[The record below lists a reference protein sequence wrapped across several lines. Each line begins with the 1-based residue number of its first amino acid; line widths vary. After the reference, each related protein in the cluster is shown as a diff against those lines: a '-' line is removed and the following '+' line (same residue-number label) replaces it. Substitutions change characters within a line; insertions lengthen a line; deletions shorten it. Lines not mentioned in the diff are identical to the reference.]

1 MTYNQLWKRL
11 TAIYN
16 EREAQA
22 IVRTV
27 LDALFGMS
35 LTDICL
41 GKVTQLSADDTTR
54 LEKIIQRLEKSEPVQ
69 YVLGAEWFAGR
80 LFSVAPG
87 VLIPRPE
94 TEALVQWACDEAKEK
109 EKEDNSK
116 EERGEEEE
124 GSRKGEGSKKDEA
137 PKKEEAQRKEDAS
150 KKEEQ
155 LLSSPSKE
163 EKEGSKKGE
172 ASKKEEQ
179 LLSSPSKEEKE
190 GSKKGEASKKEE
202 QLLSSPSKEE
212 KEGSKKGEAS
222 KKEEQLLSSPSKE
235 EKEGLRKEAEAPHPS
250 ILDIGTGSGCI
261 AITVALALPKAR
273 VTAWDISTDALT
285 IAAGNAHRLGASVR
299 FEHQDA
305 LSAPDDEERWDV
317 IVSNPPYICD
327 RERADMSDNVL
338 SYEPELA
345 LFVPDSDPLLFYRAI
360 TRYASKA
367 LKPGGRLLFETN
379 TAYAHEVAQA
389 MADEGFTAI
398 EVRNDCFGKPR
409 MVKGAFLK
417 VKK

>member
-54 LEKIIQRLEKSEPVQ
+54 LEKIMQRLEKSEPVQ

-80 LFSVAPG
+80 LFGVAPG

-94 TEALVQWACDEAKEK
+94 TEDLVKWACDEAKEK
-109 EKEDNSK
+109 AKEDNSK
-116 EERGEEEE
+116 EERGKEEKEV
-124 GSRKGEGSKKDEA
+124 SKKREA
-137 PKKEEAQRKEDAS
+137 L

-155 LLSSPSKE
+155 PLSSP
-163 EKEGSKKGE
+163 
-172 ASKKEEQ
+172 
-179 LLSSPSKEEKE
+179 L
-190 GSKKGEASKKEE
+190 
-202 QLLSSPSKEE
+202 
-212 KEGSKKGEAS
+212 
-222 KKEEQLLSSPSKE
+222 KE
-235 EKEGLRKEAEAPHPS
+235 EKEGLRKGEDAPQKEEQLLSSLLKNNNEVSKKGEEAPHPS

-261 AITVALALPKAR
+261 AITVALALPQAH
-273 VTAWDISTDALT
+273 VTAWDISTDALA

-327 RERADMSDNVL
+327 KERADMSDNVL

-345 LFVPDSDPLLFYRAI
+345 LFVPDSAPLLFYRAI
-360 TRYASKA
+360 ARYASKA

-409 MVKGAFLK
+409 MVKGAFIREE
-417 VKK
+417 

>member
-54 LEKIIQRLEKSEPVQ
+54 LEKIMQRLEKSEPVQ

-80 LFSVAPG
+80 LFDVAPG

-94 TEALVQWACDEAKEK
+94 TEDLVKWACDEAK

-116 EERGEEEE
+116 EERGKEEKEVSKKREAQKKEEQPLSSPLKEEEE
-124 GSRKGEGSKKDEA
+124 GLRKGK
-137 PKKEEAQRKEDAS
+137 DAS

-155 LLSSPSKE
+155 LLSSLFKNNKE
-163 EKEGSKKGE
+163 VPEKGE
-172 ASKKEEQ
+172 
-179 LLSSPSKEEKE
+179 
-190 GSKKGEASKKEE
+190 
-202 QLLSSPSKEE
+202 
-212 KEGSKKGEAS
+212 
-222 KKEEQLLSSPSKE
+222 
-235 EKEGLRKEAEAPHPS
+235 EAPHPS

-261 AITVALALPKAR
+261 AITVALALPQAR
-273 VTAWDISTDALT
+273 VTAWDISTDALA

-345 LFVPDSDPLLFYRAI
+345 LFVPDNDPLLFYRAI
-360 TRYASKA
+360 ARYASKA

-379 TAYAHEVAQA
+379 TAYAHEVAQV
-389 MADEGFTAI
+389 MANEGFTAI

-409 MVKGAFLK
+409 MVKGAFIREE
-417 VKK
+417 

>member
-11 TAIYN
+11 TVIYN

-54 LEKIIQRLEKSEPVQ
+54 LEKIMQRLEKSEPVQ

-80 LFSVAPG
+80 LFDVAPG

-94 TEALVQWACDEAKEK
+94 TEELVKWTCDEAKEK

-116 EERGEEEE
+116 EERG
-124 GSRKGEGSKKDEA
+124 
-137 PKKEEAQRKEDAS
+137 
-150 KKEEQ
+150 
-155 LLSSPSKE
+155 KE
-163 EKEGSKKGE
+163 EKEVSKKGE
-172 ASKKEEQ
+172 EV
-179 LLSSPSKEEKE
+179 
-190 GSKKGEASKKEE
+190 
-202 QLLSSPSKEE
+202 
-212 KEGSKKGEAS
+212 
-222 KKEEQLLSSPSKE
+222 
-235 EKEGLRKEAEAPHPS
+235 PHPS

-261 AITVALALPKAR
+261 AITVALALPQAR
-273 VTAWDISTDALT
+273 VTAWDISTDALA

-360 TRYASKA
+360 ARYASKA

-379 TAYAHEVAQA
+379 TAYAHEVAQV

-409 MVKGAFLK
+409 MVKGAFIREELIK
-417 VKK
+417 

>member
-11 TAIYN
+11 TVIYN

-54 LEKIIQRLEKSEPVQ
+54 LEKIMQRLEKSEPVQ
-69 YVLGAEWFAGR
+69 YVLGSGWFAGR
-80 LFSVAPG
+80 LFDVAPG

-94 TEALVQWACDEAKEK
+94 TEDLVKWTCDEAKEK

-116 EERGEEEE
+116 EERG
-124 GSRKGEGSKKDEA
+124 
-137 PKKEEAQRKEDAS
+137 
-150 KKEEQ
+150 
-155 LLSSPSKE
+155 KE
-163 EKEGSKKGE
+163 EKEVSKKGE
-172 ASKKEEQ
+172 
-179 LLSSPSKEEKE
+179 
-190 GSKKGEASKKEE
+190 
-202 QLLSSPSKEE
+202 
-212 KEGSKKGEAS
+212 
-222 KKEEQLLSSPSKE
+222 
-235 EKEGLRKEAEAPHPS
+235 EAPHPS

-261 AITVALALPKAR
+261 AITVALALPQAR
-273 VTAWDISTDALT
+273 VTAWDISTDALA

-360 TRYASKA
+360 ARYASKA

-379 TAYAHEVAQA
+379 TAYAHEVAQV

-409 MVKGAFLK
+409 MVKGAFIREE
-417 VKK
+417 

>member
-11 TAIYN
+11 TVIYN

-54 LEKIIQRLEKSEPVQ
+54 LEKIMQRLEKSEPVQ
-69 YVLGAEWFAGR
+69 YVLGSEWFAGR
-80 LFSVAPG
+80 LFDVAPG

-94 TEALVQWACDEAKEK
+94 TEDLVKWACDEAKEK

-116 EERGEEEE
+116 EERGKEEKEV
-124 GSRKGEGSKKDEA
+124 SKKREA
-137 PKKEEAQRKEDAS
+137 QKKEEQPLSSPLKEEKEGLRKGEDAS

-155 LLSSPSKE
+155 LLSSLFKNNKE
-163 EKEGSKKGE
+163 VPEKGE
-172 ASKKEEQ
+172 
-179 LLSSPSKEEKE
+179 
-190 GSKKGEASKKEE
+190 
-202 QLLSSPSKEE
+202 
-212 KEGSKKGEAS
+212 
-222 KKEEQLLSSPSKE
+222 
-235 EKEGLRKEAEAPHPS
+235 EAPHPS

-261 AITVALALPKAR
+261 AITVALALPQAR
-273 VTAWDISTDALT
+273 VTAWDISTDALA

-360 TRYASKA
+360 ARYASKA

-409 MVKGAFLK
+409 MVKGDFIREELIK
-417 VKK
+417 

>member
-54 LEKIIQRLEKSEPVQ
+54 LEKIMQRLEKSEPVQ

-80 LFSVAPG
+80 LFDVAPG

-94 TEALVQWACDEAKEK
+94 TEDLVKWACDEAKEK

-116 EERGEEEE
+116 EERGKEEKEV
-124 GSRKGEGSKKDEA
+124 SKKREA
-137 PKKEEAQRKEDAS
+137 PQ
-150 KKEEQ
+150 KEEQ
-155 LLSSPSKE
+155 LLSSLLKNNKE
-163 EKEGSKKGE
+163 VSKKGE
-172 ASKKEEQ
+172 
-179 LLSSPSKEEKE
+179 
-190 GSKKGEASKKEE
+190 
-202 QLLSSPSKEE
+202 
-212 KEGSKKGEAS
+212 
-222 KKEEQLLSSPSKE
+222 
-235 EKEGLRKEAEAPHPS
+235 EAPHPS

-261 AITVALALPKAR
+261 AITVALALPQAR
-273 VTAWDISTDALT
+273 VTAWDISTDALA

-305 LSAPDDEERWDV
+305 LNAPDDEERWDV

-360 TRYASKA
+360 ARYASKA

-379 TAYAHEVAQA
+379 TAYAHEVAQT
-389 MADEGFTAI
+389 MANEGFTAI

-409 MVKGAFLK
+409 MVKGAFIREE
-417 VKK
+417 

>member
-54 LEKIIQRLEKSEPVQ
+54 LEKIMQRLEKSEPVQ

-80 LFSVAPG
+80 LFDVAPG

-94 TEALVQWACDEAKEK
+94 TEDLVKWACDEAK

-116 EERGEEEE
+116 EERG
-124 GSRKGEGSKKDEA
+124 
-137 PKKEEAQRKEDAS
+137 
-150 KKEEQ
+150 
-155 LLSSPSKE
+155 KE
-163 EKEGSKKGE
+163 EKEVSEKGE
-172 ASKKEEQ
+172 
-179 LLSSPSKEEKE
+179 
-190 GSKKGEASKKEE
+190 
-202 QLLSSPSKEE
+202 
-212 KEGSKKGEAS
+212 
-222 KKEEQLLSSPSKE
+222 
-235 EKEGLRKEAEAPHPS
+235 EAPHPS

-261 AITVALALPKAR
+261 AITVALALPQAH

-360 TRYASKA
+360 AHYASKA

-409 MVKGAFLK
+409 MVKGAFIREE
-417 VKK
+417 

>member
-54 LEKIIQRLEKSEPVQ
+54 LEKIMQRLEKSEPVQ

-80 LFSVAPG
+80 LFDVAPG

-94 TEALVQWACDEAKEK
+94 TEDLVKWACDEAKEK
-109 EKEDNSK
+109 AKEDNSK
-116 EERGEEEE
+116 EERGEEE
-124 GSRKGEGSKKDEA
+124 
-137 PKKEEAQRKEDAS
+137 KEV
-150 KKEEQ
+150 
-155 LLSSPSKE
+155 
-163 EKEGSKKGE
+163 SKKGE
-172 ASKKEEQ
+172 
-179 LLSSPSKEEKE
+179 
-190 GSKKGEASKKEE
+190 
-202 QLLSSPSKEE
+202 
-212 KEGSKKGEAS
+212 
-222 KKEEQLLSSPSKE
+222 
-235 EKEGLRKEAEAPHPS
+235 EAPHPS

-261 AITVALALPKAR
+261 AITVALALPQAR
-273 VTAWDISTDALT
+273 VTAWDISPDALA

-305 LSAPDDEERWDV
+305 LSAPDDEACWDV

-345 LFVPDSDPLLFYRAI
+345 LFVPDSAPLLFYRAI
-360 TRYASKA
+360 ARYASKA

-409 MVKGAFLK
+409 MVKGAFIREE
-417 VKK
+417 

>member
-11 TAIYN
+11 TVIYN

-27 LDALFGMS
+27 LDVLFGMS

-54 LEKIIQRLEKSEPVQ
+54 LEKIMQRLEKSEPVQ

-80 LFSVAPG
+80 LFDVAPG

-94 TEALVQWACDEAKEK
+94 TEELVKWTCDEAKEK
-109 EKEDNSK
+109 EKEENSK
-116 EERGEEEE
+116 EERG
-124 GSRKGEGSKKDEA
+124 
-137 PKKEEAQRKEDAS
+137 
-150 KKEEQ
+150 
-155 LLSSPSKE
+155 KE
-163 EKEGSKKGE
+163 EKEVSKKGE
-172 ASKKEEQ
+172 
-179 LLSSPSKEEKE
+179 
-190 GSKKGEASKKEE
+190 
-202 QLLSSPSKEE
+202 
-212 KEGSKKGEAS
+212 
-222 KKEEQLLSSPSKE
+222 
-235 EKEGLRKEAEAPHPS
+235 EAPHPS

-261 AITVALALPKAR
+261 AITVALALPQAR
-273 VTAWDISTDALT
+273 VTAWDISTDALA

-360 TRYASKA
+360 ARYASKA

-379 TAYAHEVAQA
+379 TAYAHEVAQV
-389 MADEGFTAI
+389 MADKGFTAI

-409 MVKGAFLK
+409 MVKGAFIREE
-417 VKK
+417 

>member
-54 LEKIIQRLEKSEPVQ
+54 LEKIMQRLEKSEPVQ

-80 LFSVAPG
+80 LFDVAPG

-94 TEALVQWACDEAKEK
+94 TEDLVKWACDEAKEK

-116 EERGEEEE
+116 EERG
-124 GSRKGEGSKKDEA
+124 
-137 PKKEEAQRKEDAS
+137 
-150 KKEEQ
+150 
-155 LLSSPSKE
+155 KE
-163 EKEGSKKGE
+163 EKEVSKKGE
-172 ASKKEEQ
+172 
-179 LLSSPSKEEKE
+179 
-190 GSKKGEASKKEE
+190 
-202 QLLSSPSKEE
+202 
-212 KEGSKKGEAS
+212 
-222 KKEEQLLSSPSKE
+222 
-235 EKEGLRKEAEAPHPS
+235 EAPHPS

-261 AITVALALPKAR
+261 AITVALALPQAR
-273 VTAWDISTDALT
+273 VTAWDISTDALA
-285 IAAGNAHRLGASVR
+285 IAAGNAHKLGASVR

-327 RERADMSDNVL
+327 RERANMSDNVI

-360 TRYASKA
+360 ARYASKA

-379 TAYAHEVAQA
+379 TAYAHEVGQA

-409 MVKGAFLK
+409 MVKGAFIREE
-417 VKK
+417 

>member
-54 LEKIIQRLEKSEPVQ
+54 LEKIMQRLEKSEPVQ

-80 LFSVAPG
+80 LFDVAPG

-94 TEALVQWACDEAKEK
+94 TEDLVKWACDEAK

-116 EERGEEEE
+116 EERGKEEKEV
-124 GSRKGEGSKKDEA
+124 SKKREA
-137 PKKEEAQRKEDAS
+137 L

-155 LLSSPSKE
+155 PLSSP
-163 EKEGSKKGE
+163 
-172 ASKKEEQ
+172 
-179 LLSSPSKEEKE
+179 L
-190 GSKKGEASKKEE
+190 
-202 QLLSSPSKEE
+202 
-212 KEGSKKGEAS
+212 
-222 KKEEQLLSSPSKE
+222 KE
-235 EKEGLRKEAEAPHPS
+235 EKEGLRKGEDASQKEEQPSSFPLKEEKEGLRKGEDAPQKEEQLLSSLLKNNKEVPKKGEEAPHPS

-261 AITVALALPKAR
+261 AITVALALPQAR
-273 VTAWDISTDALT
+273 VTAWDISTDALA

-305 LSAPDDEERWDV
+305 LNAPDDEERWDV

-360 TRYASKA
+360 ARYASKA

-379 TAYAHEVAQA
+379 TAYAHEVAQT

-409 MVKGAFLK
+409 MVKGNFLK

>member
-54 LEKIIQRLEKSEPVQ
+54 LEKIMQRLEKSEPVQ

-80 LFSVAPG
+80 LFDVAPG

-94 TEALVQWACDEAKEK
+94 TEDLVKWACDEAKEKEK

-116 EERGEEEE
+116 EERGKEEKEV
-124 GSRKGEGSKKDEA
+124 SKKREA
-137 PKKEEAQRKEDAS
+137 L

-155 LLSSPSKE
+155 PLSSP
-163 EKEGSKKGE
+163 
-172 ASKKEEQ
+172 
-179 LLSSPSKEEKE
+179 L
-190 GSKKGEASKKEE
+190 
-202 QLLSSPSKEE
+202 
-212 KEGSKKGEAS
+212 
-222 KKEEQLLSSPSKE
+222 KE
-235 EKEGLRKEAEAPHPS
+235 EKEGLRKGEDASQKEEQLLSSLLKNNKEVSEKGEEAPYPS

-261 AITVALALPKAR
+261 AITVAVALPQAR
-273 VTAWDISTDALT
+273 VTAWDISTDALA

-305 LSAPDDEERWDV
+305 LNAPDDEERWDV

-327 RERADMSDNVL
+327 RERAYMSDNVL

-360 TRYASKA
+360 ARYASKA

-379 TAYAHEVAQA
+379 TAYAHEVAQT

-409 MVKGAFLK
+409 MVKGAFIREE
-417 VKK
+417 

>member
-11 TAIYN
+11 TVIYN

-54 LEKIIQRLEKSEPVQ
+54 LEKIMQRLEKSEPVQ

-80 LFSVAPG
+80 LFDVAPG

-94 TEALVQWACDEAKEK
+94 TEDLVKWACDEAKEK

-116 EERGEEEE
+116 EERGKEEKEV
-124 GSRKGEGSKKDEA
+124 SKKGEA
-137 PKKEEAQRKEDAS
+137 PQ
-150 KKEEQ
+150 KEEQ
-155 LLSSPSKE
+155 LLSSLLKNN
-163 EKEGSKKGE
+163 KDVSKKGE
-172 ASKKEEQ
+172 
-179 LLSSPSKEEKE
+179 
-190 GSKKGEASKKEE
+190 
-202 QLLSSPSKEE
+202 
-212 KEGSKKGEAS
+212 
-222 KKEEQLLSSPSKE
+222 
-235 EKEGLRKEAEAPHPS
+235 EAPHPS

-261 AITVALALPKAR
+261 AITVALALPQAR
-273 VTAWDISTDALT
+273 VTAWDISTDALA

-327 RERADMSDNVL
+327 KERADMSDNVL

-360 TRYASKA
+360 AHYASKA

-409 MVKGAFLK
+409 MVKGAFIREE
-417 VKK
+417 

>member
-54 LEKIIQRLEKSEPVQ
+54 LEKIMQRLEKSEPVQ
-69 YVLGAEWFAGR
+69 YVLGAGWFAGR
-80 LFSVAPG
+80 LFDVAPG

-94 TEALVQWACDEAKEK
+94 TEDLVKWACDEAK

-116 EERGEEEE
+116 EERGKEEKEV
-124 GSRKGEGSKKDEA
+124 SKKGEA
-137 PKKEEAQRKEDAS
+137 PQ
-150 KKEEQ
+150 KEEQ
-155 LLSSPSKE
+155 LLSSPLKE
-163 EKEGSKKGE
+163 EE
-172 ASKKEEQ
+172 
-179 LLSSPSKEEKE
+179 
-190 GSKKGEASKKEE
+190 
-202 QLLSSPSKEE
+202 
-212 KEGSKKGEAS
+212 
-222 KKEEQLLSSPSKE
+222 
-235 EKEGLRKEAEAPHPS
+235 EGLRKGKDASQKEEQHLSSLLKSNKEVSEKGEEVPHPS

-261 AITVALALPKAR
+261 AITVALALPQAR
-273 VTAWDISTDALT
+273 VTAWDISTDALA

-327 RERADMSDNVL
+327 KERADMSDNVL

-360 TRYASKA
+360 ARYASKA

-409 MVKGAFLK
+409 MVKGVFLK
-417 VKK
+417 VKR

>member
-69 YVLGAEWFAGR
+69 YVIGAEWFAGR

-116 EERGEEEE
+116 EERGKEEKED
-124 GSRKGEGSKKDEA
+124 SKKEEA
-137 PKKEEAQRKEDAS
+137 PQKEEAQRKEDAS
-150 KKEEQ
+150 IKEEQ
-155 LLSSPSKE
+155 LQSSPLKNNKE
-163 EKEGSKKGE
+163 VSKKGE
-172 ASKKEEQ
+172 
-179 LLSSPSKEEKE
+179 
-190 GSKKGEASKKEE
+190 
-202 QLLSSPSKEE
+202 
-212 KEGSKKGEAS
+212 
-222 KKEEQLLSSPSKE
+222 
-235 EKEGLRKEAEAPHPS
+235 EAPHPS

-261 AITVALALPKAR
+261 AITVALALPQAR
-273 VTAWDISTDALT
+273 VTAWDISTDALA
-285 IAAGNAHRLGASVR
+285 IAAGNAHKLGASVR

-305 LSAPDDEERWDV
+305 LSAPDDKERWDV

-360 TRYASKA
+360 ARYASKA

-409 MVKGAFLK
+409 MVKGAFLREELIK
-417 VKK
+417 

>member
-54 LEKIIQRLEKSEPVQ
+54 LEKIMQRLEKSEPVQ

-80 LFSVAPG
+80 LFDVAPG

-94 TEALVQWACDEAKEK
+94 TEDLVKWTCDEAKEK

-116 EERGEEEE
+116 EERG
-124 GSRKGEGSKKDEA
+124 
-137 PKKEEAQRKEDAS
+137 
-150 KKEEQ
+150 
-155 LLSSPSKE
+155 KE
-163 EKEGSKKGE
+163 EKEVSKKGE
-172 ASKKEEQ
+172 APQKEEQ
-179 LLSSPSKEEKE
+179 PLSTP
-190 GSKKGEASKKEE
+190 
-202 QLLSSPSKEE
+202 L
-212 KEGSKKGEAS
+212 
-222 KKEEQLLSSPSKE
+222 KE
-235 EKEGLRKEAEAPHPS
+235 EKEGLRKGKDASQKEEQPLSSPLKEEKEWLRKGEDASQKEEQHLSSLLKSNKEVSEKGEEVPHPS

-261 AITVALALPKAR
+261 AITVALALPQAR
-273 VTAWDISTDALT
+273 VTAWDISTDALA

-305 LSAPDDEERWDV
+305 LNAPDDEARWDV

-327 RERADMSDNVL
+327 KERADMSDNVL

-360 TRYASKA
+360 ARYASKA

-379 TAYAHEVAQA
+379 TAYVHEVAQA
-389 MADEGFTAI
+389 MANEVFTAI

-409 MVKGAFLK
+409 MVKGTFFKGKK
-417 VKK
+417 VKR

>member
-54 LEKIIQRLEKSEPVQ
+54 LEKIMQRLEKSEPVQ
-69 YVLGAEWFAGR
+69 YVLGAGWFAGR
-80 LFSVAPG
+80 LFDVAPG

-94 TEALVQWACDEAKEK
+94 TEDLVKWACDEAKEK

-116 EERGEEEE
+116 EERGKEEKEV
-124 GSRKGEGSKKDEA
+124 SKKGEA
-137 PKKEEAQRKEDAS
+137 PQ
-150 KKEEQ
+150 KEEQ
-155 LLSSPSKE
+155 LLSSPLKE
-163 EKEGSKKGE
+163 EEEGLRKGKD
-172 ASKKEEQ
+172 ASQKEEQ
-179 LLSSPSKEEKE
+179 PLSS
-190 GSKKGEASKKEE
+190 
-202 QLLSSPSKEE
+202 LL
-212 KEGSKKGEAS
+212 
-222 KKEEQLLSSPSKE
+222 KE
-235 EKEGLRKEAEAPHPS
+235 EKEGLRKGEDASQKEEQHLSSLLKSNKEVSEKGEEVPHPS

-261 AITVALALPKAR
+261 AITVALALPQAR
-273 VTAWDISTDALT
+273 VTAWDISTDALA

-327 RERADMSDNVL
+327 KERADMSDNVL

-360 TRYASKA
+360 ARYASKA

-379 TAYAHEVAQA
+379 TAYVHEVAQA
-389 MADEGFTAI
+389 MANEGFTAI

-409 MVKGAFLK
+409 MVKGDFLK

>member
-54 LEKIIQRLEKSEPVQ
+54 LEKIMQRLEKSEPVQ

-80 LFSVAPG
+80 LFDVAPG

-94 TEALVQWACDEAKEK
+94 TEDLVKWACDEAKEK

-116 EERGEEEE
+116 EERG
-124 GSRKGEGSKKDEA
+124 
-137 PKKEEAQRKEDAS
+137 
-150 KKEEQ
+150 
-155 LLSSPSKE
+155 KE
-163 EKEGSKKGE
+163 EKEVSKKGE
-172 ASKKEEQ
+172 
-179 LLSSPSKEEKE
+179 
-190 GSKKGEASKKEE
+190 
-202 QLLSSPSKEE
+202 
-212 KEGSKKGEAS
+212 
-222 KKEEQLLSSPSKE
+222 
-235 EKEGLRKEAEAPHPS
+235 EAPHPS

-261 AITVALALPKAR
+261 AITVALALPQAR
-273 VTAWDISTDALT
+273 VTAWDISTDALA

-360 TRYASKA
+360 ARYASKA

-409 MVKGAFLK
+409 MVKGAFIREE
-417 VKK
+417 

>member
-54 LEKIIQRLEKSEPVQ
+54 LEKIMQRLEKSEPVQ

-80 LFSVAPG
+80 LFDVAPG

-94 TEALVQWACDEAKEK
+94 TEDLVKWACDEAKEK

-116 EERGEEEE
+116 EERGKEEKEVSKKREAQKKEEQPLSSPLKEEEE
-124 GSRKGEGSKKDEA
+124 GLRKGE
-137 PKKEEAQRKEDAS
+137 DAS
-150 KKEEQ
+150 QKEEQ
-155 LLSSPSKE
+155 LLSSLFKNNKE
-163 EKEGSKKGE
+163 VPEKGE
-172 ASKKEEQ
+172 
-179 LLSSPSKEEKE
+179 
-190 GSKKGEASKKEE
+190 
-202 QLLSSPSKEE
+202 
-212 KEGSKKGEAS
+212 
-222 KKEEQLLSSPSKE
+222 
-235 EKEGLRKEAEAPHPS
+235 EAPHPS

-261 AITVALALPKAR
+261 AITVALALPQAR
-273 VTAWDISTDALT
+273 VTAWDISTDALA

-345 LFVPDSDPLLFYRAI
+345 LFVPDNNPLLFYRAI
-360 TRYASKA
+360 ARYASKA

-379 TAYAHEVAQA
+379 TAYAHEVAQV
-389 MADEGFTAI
+389 MANEGFTAI

-409 MVKGAFLK
+409 MVKGAFIREE
-417 VKK
+417 

>member
-11 TAIYN
+11 TVIYN

-27 LDALFGMS
+27 LDVLFGMS

-54 LEKIIQRLEKSEPVQ
+54 LEKIMQRLEKSEPVQ

-80 LFSVAPG
+80 LFDVAPG

-94 TEALVQWACDEAKEK
+94 TEELVKWTCDEAKEK

-116 EERGEEEE
+116 EERG
-124 GSRKGEGSKKDEA
+124 
-137 PKKEEAQRKEDAS
+137 
-150 KKEEQ
+150 
-155 LLSSPSKE
+155 KE
-163 EKEGSKKGE
+163 EKEVSKKGE
-172 ASKKEEQ
+172 EV
-179 LLSSPSKEEKE
+179 
-190 GSKKGEASKKEE
+190 
-202 QLLSSPSKEE
+202 
-212 KEGSKKGEAS
+212 
-222 KKEEQLLSSPSKE
+222 
-235 EKEGLRKEAEAPHPS
+235 PHPS

-261 AITVALALPKAR
+261 AITVALALPQAR
-273 VTAWDISTDALT
+273 VTAWDISTDALA

-305 LSAPDDEERWDV
+305 LSAPDDEACWDV

-327 RERADMSDNVL
+327 KERADMSDNVL

-360 TRYASKA
+360 ARYASKA

-409 MVKGAFLK
+409 MVKGAFIREE
-417 VKK
+417 

>member
-54 LEKIIQRLEKSEPVQ
+54 LEKIMQRLEKSEPVQ

-80 LFSVAPG
+80 LFDVAPG

-94 TEALVQWACDEAKEK
+94 TEDLVKWACDEAK

-116 EERGEEEE
+116 EERGKEEKEV
-124 GSRKGEGSKKDEA
+124 SKKREA
-137 PKKEEAQRKEDAS
+137 PKKEEQP
-150 KKEEQ
+150 
-155 LLSSPSKE
+155 LSYP
-163 EKEGSKKGE
+163 
-172 ASKKEEQ
+172 
-179 LLSSPSKEEKE
+179 L
-190 GSKKGEASKKEE
+190 
-202 QLLSSPSKEE
+202 
-212 KEGSKKGEAS
+212 
-222 KKEEQLLSSPSKE
+222 KE
-235 EKEGLRKEAEAPHPS
+235 EKEGLRKGEDASQKEGQLLSSLLKNNKEVSKKGEEAPHPS

-261 AITVALALPKAR
+261 AITVALALPQAR
-273 VTAWDISTDALT
+273 VTAWDISTDALA

-345 LFVPDSDPLLFYRAI
+345 LFVPDNDPLLFYRAI
-360 TRYASKA
+360 ARYASKA

-379 TAYAHEVAQA
+379 TAYAHEVAQT
-389 MADEGFTAI
+389 MANEGFTAI

-409 MVKGAFLK
+409 MVKGAFIREE
-417 VKK
+417 

>member
-11 TAIYN
+11 TVIYN

-54 LEKIIQRLEKSEPVQ
+54 LEKIMQRLEKSEPVQ

-80 LFSVAPG
+80 LFDVAPG

-94 TEALVQWACDEAKEK
+94 TEDLVKWACDEAK

-116 EERGEEEE
+116 EERGKEEKEV
-124 GSRKGEGSKKDEA
+124 SKKREA
-137 PKKEEAQRKEDAS
+137 PKKEEQPLSYPLKEEKEGLRKGEDASQKEEQPLSSPLKEEKEGLRKGKDAS

-155 LLSSPSKE
+155 LLSSLLKNNKE
-163 EKEGSKKGE
+163 VPEKGE
-172 ASKKEEQ
+172 
-179 LLSSPSKEEKE
+179 
-190 GSKKGEASKKEE
+190 
-202 QLLSSPSKEE
+202 
-212 KEGSKKGEAS
+212 
-222 KKEEQLLSSPSKE
+222 
-235 EKEGLRKEAEAPHPS
+235 EAPHPS

-261 AITVALALPKAR
+261 AITVALALPQAR
-273 VTAWDISTDALT
+273 VTAWDISTDALA

-305 LSAPDDEERWDV
+305 LSAPDDKERWDV

-327 RERADMSDNVL
+327 KERADMSDNVL

-360 TRYASKA
+360 ARYASKA

-389 MADEGFTAI
+389 MANEGFTAI
-398 EVRNDCFGKPR
+398 EVRNDCFGKLR
-409 MVKGAFLK
+409 MVKGAFFKGKK
-417 VKK
+417 VKR

>member
-11 TAIYN
+11 TVIYN

-54 LEKIIQRLEKSEPVQ
+54 LEKIMQRLEKSEPVQ

-80 LFSVAPG
+80 LFDVAPG

-94 TEALVQWACDEAKEK
+94 TEELVKWTCDEAKEK

-116 EERGEEEE
+116 EERG
-124 GSRKGEGSKKDEA
+124 
-137 PKKEEAQRKEDAS
+137 
-150 KKEEQ
+150 
-155 LLSSPSKE
+155 KE
-163 EKEGSKKGE
+163 EKEVSKKGE
-172 ASKKEEQ
+172 EV
-179 LLSSPSKEEKE
+179 
-190 GSKKGEASKKEE
+190 
-202 QLLSSPSKEE
+202 
-212 KEGSKKGEAS
+212 
-222 KKEEQLLSSPSKE
+222 
-235 EKEGLRKEAEAPHPS
+235 PHPS

-261 AITVALALPKAR
+261 AITVALALPQAR

-305 LSAPDDEERWDV
+305 LSAPDDEACWDV

-327 RERADMSDNVL
+327 KERADMSDNVL

-345 LFVPDSDPLLFYRAI
+345 LFVPDNDPLLFYRAI
-360 TRYASKA
+360 ARYASKA

-379 TAYAHEVAQA
+379 TAYAHEVAQT
-389 MADEGFTAI
+389 MANEGFTAI

-409 MVKGAFLK
+409 MVKGAFIREE
-417 VKK
+417 

>member
-11 TAIYN
+11 TVIYN

-54 LEKIIQRLEKSEPVQ
+54 LEKIMQRLEKSEPVQ
-69 YVLGAEWFAGR
+69 YVLGSEWFAGR
-80 LFSVAPG
+80 LFDVAPG

-94 TEALVQWACDEAKEK
+94 TEDLVKWTCDEAKEK

-116 EERGEEEE
+116 EERGKEEKEV
-124 GSRKGEGSKKDEA
+124 SKKREA
-137 PKKEEAQRKEDAS
+137 PKKEEQLLSSPLKEEKEGLRKGEDAPQKEEQLLSSPLKEEEKGLRKGEDAS

-155 LLSSPSKE
+155 LLSSLLKNNKE
-163 EKEGSKKGE
+163 VSKKGE
-172 ASKKEEQ
+172 
-179 LLSSPSKEEKE
+179 
-190 GSKKGEASKKEE
+190 
-202 QLLSSPSKEE
+202 
-212 KEGSKKGEAS
+212 
-222 KKEEQLLSSPSKE
+222 
-235 EKEGLRKEAEAPHPS
+235 EAPHPS

-261 AITVALALPKAR
+261 AITVALALPQAR
-273 VTAWDISTDALT
+273 VTAWDISTDALA

-327 RERADMSDNVL
+327 KERADMSDNVL

-345 LFVPDSDPLLFYRAI
+345 LFVPDNDPLLFYRAI
-360 TRYASKA
+360 ARYASKA

-379 TAYAHEVAQA
+379 TAYAHEVAQT

-409 MVKGAFLK
+409 MVKGAFIREE
-417 VKK
+417 

>member
-54 LEKIIQRLEKSEPVQ
+54 LEKIMQRLEKSEPVQ
-69 YVLGAEWFAGR
+69 YVLGAGWFAGR
-80 LFSVAPG
+80 LFDVAPG

-94 TEALVQWACDEAKEK
+94 TEDLVKWACDEAKEK

-116 EERGEEEE
+116 EKRGKEEKEVSE
-124 GSRKGEGSKKDEA
+124 KGEA
-137 PKKEEAQRKEDAS
+137 PQ
-150 KKEEQ
+150 KEEQ
-155 LLSSPSKE
+155 LLSSPLKE
-163 EKEGSKKGE
+163 EEEGLRKGE
-172 ASKKEEQ
+172 DASQKEEQ
-179 LLSSPSKEEKE
+179 PLSSP
-190 GSKKGEASKKEE
+190 
-202 QLLSSPSKEE
+202 L
-212 KEGSKKGEAS
+212 
-222 KKEEQLLSSPSKE
+222 KE
-235 EKEGLRKEAEAPHPS
+235 EKEGLRKGKDASKKEEQPLSSLLKNNKEVSEKGEEVPHPS

-261 AITVALALPKAR
+261 AITVALSLPQAR
-273 VTAWDISTDALT
+273 VTAWDISTDALA

-305 LSAPDDEERWDV
+305 LSAPDDEACWDV

-360 TRYASKA
+360 ARYASKA

-389 MADEGFTAI
+389 MANEGFTAI

-409 MVKGAFLK
+409 MVKGTFLK
-417 VKK
+417 VKR

>member
-54 LEKIIQRLEKSEPVQ
+54 LEKIMQRLEKSEPVQ

-80 LFSVAPG
+80 LFDVAPG

-94 TEALVQWACDEAKEK
+94 TEDLVKWACDEAKEK
-109 EKEDNSK
+109 EKVDNSK
-116 EERGEEEE
+116 EERGKKEKEVSKKGETPKKEEQPLSYPLKEEEE
-124 GSRKGEGSKKDEA
+124 GLRKG
-137 PKKEEAQRKEDAS
+137 EDAS

-155 LLSSPSKE
+155 PLSS
-163 EKEGSKKGE
+163 
-172 ASKKEEQ
+172 
-179 LLSSPSKEEKE
+179 LL
-190 GSKKGEASKKEE
+190 
-202 QLLSSPSKEE
+202 
-212 KEGSKKGEAS
+212 
-222 KKEEQLLSSPSKE
+222 KE
-235 EKEGLRKEAEAPHPS
+235 EKEGLRKGEDASQKEEQLLSSLLKSNKEVSEKGEEAPHPS

-261 AITVALALPKAR
+261 AITVALALPQAR
-273 VTAWDISTDALT
+273 VTAWDISTDALA

-305 LSAPDDEERWDV
+305 LSAPDDKERWDV

-327 RERADMSDNVL
+327 KERADMSDNVL

-360 TRYASKA
+360 ARYASKA

-417 VKK
+417 VKKD

>member
-54 LEKIIQRLEKSEPVQ
+54 LEKIMQRLEKSEPVQ
-69 YVLGAEWFAGR
+69 YVLGSEWFAGR
-80 LFSVAPG
+80 LFDVAPG

-94 TEALVQWACDEAKEK
+94 TEDLVKWACDEAKEK

-116 EERGEEEE
+116 EERGKEEKEV
-124 GSRKGEGSKKDEA
+124 SKKREA
-137 PKKEEAQRKEDAS
+137 QKKEEQPLSSPLKEEKEGLRKGEDAS

-155 LLSSPSKE
+155 LLSSLFKNNKE
-163 EKEGSKKGE
+163 VPEKGE
-172 ASKKEEQ
+172 
-179 LLSSPSKEEKE
+179 
-190 GSKKGEASKKEE
+190 
-202 QLLSSPSKEE
+202 
-212 KEGSKKGEAS
+212 
-222 KKEEQLLSSPSKE
+222 
-235 EKEGLRKEAEAPHPS
+235 EAPHPS

-261 AITVALALPKAR
+261 AITVALALPQAR
-273 VTAWDISTDALT
+273 VTAWDISTDALA

-360 TRYASKA
+360 ARYASKA

-379 TAYAHEVAQA
+379 TAYAHEVAQV
-389 MADEGFTAI
+389 MANEGFTAI

-409 MVKGAFLK
+409 MVKGAFIREE
-417 VKK
+417 

>member
-54 LEKIIQRLEKSEPVQ
+54 LEKIMQRLEKSEPVQ

-80 LFSVAPG
+80 LFDVAPG

-94 TEALVQWACDEAKEK
+94 TEDLVKWACDEAKEK

-116 EERGEEEE
+116 EERGKEEKEVSKKGEAPQKEEQPLSSPLKEEEE
-124 GSRKGEGSKKDEA
+124 GLRKGEDA
-137 PKKEEAQRKEDAS
+137 PQ
-150 KKEEQ
+150 KEEQ
-155 LLSSPSKE
+155 LLSSPLKE
-163 EKEGSKKGE
+163 EEEGLRKGKD
-172 ASKKEEQ
+172 ASQKEEQ
-179 LLSSPSKEEKE
+179 LLSSLLKSNKEVSE
-190 GSKKGEASKKEE
+190 KGE
-202 QLLSSPSKEE
+202 
-212 KEGSKKGEAS
+212 
-222 KKEEQLLSSPSKE
+222 
-235 EKEGLRKEAEAPHPS
+235 EAPHPS

-261 AITVALALPKAR
+261 AITVALALPQAR
-273 VTAWDISTDALT
+273 VTAWDISTDALA

-305 LSAPDDEERWDV
+305 LNAPDDEERWDV

-327 RERADMSDNVL
+327 KERADMSDNVL

-345 LFVPDSDPLLFYRAI
+345 LFVPNSDPLLFYRAI
-360 TRYASKA
+360 ARYASKA

-379 TAYAHEVAQA
+379 TAYAHEVAQT

-409 MVKGAFLK
+409 MVKGVFLK
-417 VKK
+417 VKR

>member
-54 LEKIIQRLEKSEPVQ
+54 LEKIMQRLEKSEPVQ

-80 LFSVAPG
+80 LFDVAPG

-94 TEALVQWACDEAKEK
+94 TEDLVKWTCDEAKEK

-116 EERGEEEE
+116 EERG
-124 GSRKGEGSKKDEA
+124 
-137 PKKEEAQRKEDAS
+137 
-150 KKEEQ
+150 
-155 LLSSPSKE
+155 KE
-163 EKEGSKKGE
+163 EKEVSKKGE
-172 ASKKEEQ
+172 
-179 LLSSPSKEEKE
+179 
-190 GSKKGEASKKEE
+190 
-202 QLLSSPSKEE
+202 
-212 KEGSKKGEAS
+212 
-222 KKEEQLLSSPSKE
+222 
-235 EKEGLRKEAEAPHPS
+235 EAPHPS

-261 AITVALALPKAR
+261 AITVALALPQAH

-305 LSAPDDEERWDV
+305 LNAPDDEERWDV

-345 LFVPDSDPLLFYRAI
+345 LFVPDNDPLLFYRAI
-360 TRYASKA
+360 ARYASKA

-379 TAYAHEVAQA
+379 TAYAHEVAQT

-409 MVKGAFLK
+409 MVKGAFIREE
-417 VKK
+417 

>member
-54 LEKIIQRLEKSEPVQ
+54 LEKIMQRLEKSEPVQ

-80 LFSVAPG
+80 LFDVAPG

-94 TEALVQWACDEAKEK
+94 TEDLVKWACDEAKGK

-116 EERGEEEE
+116 EERGKEEKEV
-124 GSRKGEGSKKDEA
+124 SKKREA
-137 PKKEEAQRKEDAS
+137 PKKEEQPLS
-150 KKEEQ
+150 TPLKEE
-155 LLSSPSKE
+155 E
-163 EKEGSKKGE
+163 
-172 ASKKEEQ
+172 
-179 LLSSPSKEEKE
+179 
-190 GSKKGEASKKEE
+190 
-202 QLLSSPSKEE
+202 
-212 KEGSKKGEAS
+212 
-222 KKEEQLLSSPSKE
+222 
-235 EKEGLRKEAEAPHPS
+235 EGLRKGEDAPHPS

-261 AITVALALPKAR
+261 AITVALALPQAR
-273 VTAWDISTDALT
+273 VTAWDISTDALA

-338 SYEPELA
+338 CYEPELA

-360 TRYASKA
+360 ARYASKA

-379 TAYAHEVAQA
+379 TTYAHEVAQA

-409 MVKGAFLK
+409 MVKGAFIREE
-417 VKK
+417 

>member
-11 TAIYN
+11 TVIYN

-54 LEKIIQRLEKSEPVQ
+54 LEKIMQRLEKSEPVQ

-80 LFSVAPG
+80 LFDVAPG

-94 TEALVQWACDEAKEK
+94 TEDLVKWACDEAKEK

-116 EERGEEEE
+116 EERG
-124 GSRKGEGSKKDEA
+124 
-137 PKKEEAQRKEDAS
+137 
-150 KKEEQ
+150 
-155 LLSSPSKE
+155 KE
-163 EKEGSKKGE
+163 EKEVSKKGE
-172 ASKKEEQ
+172 
-179 LLSSPSKEEKE
+179 
-190 GSKKGEASKKEE
+190 
-202 QLLSSPSKEE
+202 
-212 KEGSKKGEAS
+212 
-222 KKEEQLLSSPSKE
+222 
-235 EKEGLRKEAEAPHPS
+235 EAPHPS

-261 AITVALALPKAR
+261 AITVALALPQVR
-273 VTAWDISTDALT
+273 VTAWDISTDALA

-305 LSAPDDEERWDV
+305 LSAPDDKERWDV

-338 SYEPELA
+338 GYEPELA

-360 TRYASKA
+360 ARYASKA

-379 TAYAHEVAQA
+379 TAYAHEVAQV

-409 MVKGAFLK
+409 MVKGAFIREE
-417 VKK
+417 

>member
-54 LEKIIQRLEKSEPVQ
+54 LEKIMQRLEKSEPVQ

-80 LFSVAPG
+80 LFDVAPG

-94 TEALVQWACDEAKEK
+94 TEDLVKWACDEAKEK

-116 EERGEEEE
+116 EERGKEEKEV
-124 GSRKGEGSKKDEA
+124 SKKGEA
-137 PKKEEAQRKEDAS
+137 PQ
-150 KKEEQ
+150 KEEQ
-155 LLSSPSKE
+155 LLSSPLKE
-163 EKEGSKKGE
+163 EEEGLRKGE
-172 ASKKEEQ
+172 DASQKEEQ
-179 LLSSPSKEEKE
+179 LLSSLFKNNKEV
-190 GSKKGEASKKEE
+190 SKKGE
-202 QLLSSPSKEE
+202 
-212 KEGSKKGEAS
+212 
-222 KKEEQLLSSPSKE
+222 
-235 EKEGLRKEAEAPHPS
+235 EAPHPS

-261 AITVALALPKAR
+261 AITVALALPQAR
-273 VTAWDISTDALT
+273 VTAWDISTDALA

-327 RERADMSDNVL
+327 KERADMSDNVL

-360 TRYASKA
+360 ARYASKA

-379 TAYAHEVAQA
+379 TA
-389 MADEGFTAI
+389 
-398 EVRNDCFGKPR
+398 
-409 MVKGAFLK
+409 
-417 VKK
+417 

>member
-54 LEKIIQRLEKSEPVQ
+54 LEKIMQRLEKSEPVQ

-80 LFSVAPG
+80 LFDVAPG

-94 TEALVQWACDEAKEK
+94 TEDLVKWTCDEAKEK

-116 EERGEEEE
+116 EERG
-124 GSRKGEGSKKDEA
+124 
-137 PKKEEAQRKEDAS
+137 
-150 KKEEQ
+150 
-155 LLSSPSKE
+155 KE
-163 EKEGSKKGE
+163 EKEVSKKGE
-172 ASKKEEQ
+172 
-179 LLSSPSKEEKE
+179 
-190 GSKKGEASKKEE
+190 
-202 QLLSSPSKEE
+202 
-212 KEGSKKGEAS
+212 
-222 KKEEQLLSSPSKE
+222 
-235 EKEGLRKEAEAPHPS
+235 EAPHPS

-261 AITVALALPKAR
+261 AITVALALPQAR
-273 VTAWDISTDALT
+273 VTAWDISTDALA
-285 IAAGNAHRLGASVR
+285 IAAGNAHKLGASVR

-345 LFVPDSDPLLFYRAI
+345 LFVPDNDPLLFYRAI
-360 TRYASKA
+360 ARYASKA

-379 TAYAHEVAQA
+379 TAYAHEVAQV

-409 MVKGAFLK
+409 MVKGAFIREE
-417 VKK
+417 

>member
-54 LEKIIQRLEKSEPVQ
+54 LEKIMQRLEKSEPVQ

-80 LFSVAPG
+80 LFDVAPG

-94 TEALVQWACDEAKEK
+94 TEELVKWTCDEAKEK

-116 EERGEEEE
+116 EERG
-124 GSRKGEGSKKDEA
+124 
-137 PKKEEAQRKEDAS
+137 
-150 KKEEQ
+150 
-155 LLSSPSKE
+155 KE
-163 EKEGSKKGE
+163 EKEVSKKGE
-172 ASKKEEQ
+172 
-179 LLSSPSKEEKE
+179 
-190 GSKKGEASKKEE
+190 
-202 QLLSSPSKEE
+202 
-212 KEGSKKGEAS
+212 
-222 KKEEQLLSSPSKE
+222 
-235 EKEGLRKEAEAPHPS
+235 EAPHPS

-261 AITVALALPKAR
+261 AITVALALPQAR
-273 VTAWDISTDALT
+273 VTAWDISTDALA

-360 TRYASKA
+360 ARYASKA

-379 TAYAHEVAQA
+379 TAYAHEVAQV
-389 MADEGFTAI
+389 MADKGFTAI

-409 MVKGAFLK
+409 MVKGAFIREELIK
-417 VKK
+417 

>member
-54 LEKIIQRLEKSEPVQ
+54 LEKIMQRLEKSEPVQ
-69 YVLGAEWFAGR
+69 YVLGSEWFAGR
-80 LFSVAPG
+80 LFDVAPG

-94 TEALVQWACDEAKEK
+94 TEDLVKWTCDEAKEKEK

-116 EERGEEEE
+116 EERG
-124 GSRKGEGSKKDEA
+124 
-137 PKKEEAQRKEDAS
+137 
-150 KKEEQ
+150 
-155 LLSSPSKE
+155 KE
-163 EKEGSKKGE
+163 EKEVSKKGE
-172 ASKKEEQ
+172 
-179 LLSSPSKEEKE
+179 
-190 GSKKGEASKKEE
+190 
-202 QLLSSPSKEE
+202 
-212 KEGSKKGEAS
+212 
-222 KKEEQLLSSPSKE
+222 
-235 EKEGLRKEAEAPHPS
+235 EAPHPS

-261 AITVALALPKAR
+261 AITVALALPQAR
-273 VTAWDISTDALT
+273 VTAWDISTDALA

-360 TRYASKA
+360 ARYASKA

-409 MVKGAFLK
+409 MVKGAFIREE
-417 VKK
+417 

>member
-54 LEKIIQRLEKSEPVQ
+54 LEKIMQRLEKSEPVQ

-80 LFSVAPG
+80 LFDVAPG

-94 TEALVQWACDEAKEK
+94 TEDLVKWACDEAK

-116 EERGEEEE
+116 EERGKEEKEV
-124 GSRKGEGSKKDEA
+124 SKKREA
-137 PKKEEAQRKEDAS
+137 L

-155 LLSSPSKE
+155 LLSSLLKNNKE
-163 EKEGSKKGE
+163 VPKKGE
-172 ASKKEEQ
+172 
-179 LLSSPSKEEKE
+179 
-190 GSKKGEASKKEE
+190 
-202 QLLSSPSKEE
+202 
-212 KEGSKKGEAS
+212 
-222 KKEEQLLSSPSKE
+222 
-235 EKEGLRKEAEAPHPS
+235 EAPHPS

-261 AITVALALPKAR
+261 AITVALALPQAR
-273 VTAWDISTDALT
+273 VTAWDISTDALA

-305 LSAPDDEERWDV
+305 LSAPDDEACWDV

-360 TRYASKA
+360 AHYASKA

-409 MVKGAFLK
+409 MVKGAFIREE
-417 VKK
+417 

>member
-94 TEALVQWACDEAKEK
+94 TEDLVKWACDEAKEK

-116 EERGEEEE
+116 EERG
-124 GSRKGEGSKKDEA
+124 
-137 PKKEEAQRKEDAS
+137 
-150 KKEEQ
+150 
-155 LLSSPSKE
+155 
-163 EKEGSKKGE
+163 
-172 ASKKEEQ
+172 
-179 LLSSPSKEEKE
+179 
-190 GSKKGEASKKEE
+190 
-202 QLLSSPSKEE
+202 
-212 KEGSKKGEAS
+212 
-222 KKEEQLLSSPSKE
+222 KE
-235 EKEGLRKEAEAPHPS
+235 EKEGLRKGEEAPHPS

-261 AITVALALPKAR
+261 AITVALALPQAH
-273 VTAWDISTDALT
+273 VTAWDISTDALA

-305 LSAPDDEERWDV
+305 LSAPDDKERWDV

-360 TRYASKA
+360 ARYASKA

-389 MADEGFTAI
+389 MANEGFTAI

-409 MVKGAFLK
+409 MVKGAFIREELIK
-417 VKK
+417 

>member
-11 TAIYN
+11 TVIYN

-54 LEKIIQRLEKSEPVQ
+54 LEKIMQRLEKSEPVQ
-69 YVLGAEWFAGR
+69 YVLGSEWFAGR
-80 LFSVAPG
+80 LFDVAPG

-94 TEALVQWACDEAKEK
+94 TEDLVKWACDEAKEK

-116 EERGEEEE
+116 EERGKEEKEV
-124 GSRKGEGSKKDEA
+124 SKKREA
-137 PKKEEAQRKEDAS
+137 QKKEEQPLYSPLKEEKEGLRKGEDAS

-155 LLSSPSKE
+155 LLSSLLKNNKE
-163 EKEGSKKGE
+163 VSKKGE
-172 ASKKEEQ
+172 
-179 LLSSPSKEEKE
+179 
-190 GSKKGEASKKEE
+190 
-202 QLLSSPSKEE
+202 
-212 KEGSKKGEAS
+212 
-222 KKEEQLLSSPSKE
+222 
-235 EKEGLRKEAEAPHPS
+235 EAPHPS

-261 AITVALALPKAR
+261 AITVALALPQAR
-273 VTAWDISTDALT
+273 VTAWDISTDALA

-305 LSAPDDEERWDV
+305 LNAPDDEERWDV

-345 LFVPDSDPLLFYRAI
+345 LFVPDNDPLLFYRAI
-360 TRYASKA
+360 AHYASKA

-379 TAYAHEVAQA
+379 TAYAHEVAQT

-409 MVKGAFLK
+409 MVKGAFIREE
-417 VKK
+417 

>member
-94 TEALVQWACDEAKEK
+94 TEDLVKWTCDEAKEK

-116 EERGEEEE
+116 EERGKEEKEV
-124 GSRKGEGSKKDEA
+124 SKKREA
-137 PKKEEAQRKEDAS
+137 PKKEEQLLSSPLKEEKEGLRKGEDAPQKEEQLLSSPLKEEEKGLRKGEDAS

-155 LLSSPSKE
+155 LLSSLLKNNKE
-163 EKEGSKKGE
+163 VSKKGE
-172 ASKKEEQ
+172 
-179 LLSSPSKEEKE
+179 
-190 GSKKGEASKKEE
+190 
-202 QLLSSPSKEE
+202 
-212 KEGSKKGEAS
+212 
-222 KKEEQLLSSPSKE
+222 
-235 EKEGLRKEAEAPHPS
+235 EAPHPS

-261 AITVALALPKAR
+261 AITVALALPQAR
-273 VTAWDISTDALT
+273 VTAWDISTDALA

-345 LFVPDSDPLLFYRAI
+345 LFVPDNDPLLFYRAI
-360 TRYASKA
+360 ARYASKA

-379 TAYAHEVAQA
+379 TAYAHEVAQT

-409 MVKGAFLK
+409 MVKGAFIREE
-417 VKK
+417 